1 MKRILIMSFSPLHRD
16 PRVKRQV
23 ETLMDSYSITCAG
36 YTDIEET
43 GVIFWP
49 IKSSSTN
56 RYKRL
61 KEKIFLVT
69 RQYLKY
75 YWQRTHIVS
84 LYNTWQKEGYQKFD
98 LIIANDI
105 ETLMVALE
113 IAKGCPVFL
122 DAHEYSPRQSN
133 SFFWRLFRAPY
144 VDWQCRTYINKAT
157 LMSTVN
163 NSLSYEFE
171 REYGK
176 KSIVIYNAPVYHELE
191 PGLTEGKVIRLV
203 HHGGAARQRGLE
215 EIISIL
221 NYLDDRYTLDFY
233 LIAPNQ
239 NCKQYLAELK
249 ELARQF
255 GDRVTFREPVTTDQ
269 LPDELNQY
277 DIGVALIQPS
287 NFNNAHSLSN
297 KFFEFIQARLVL
309 ATGPTPDMK
318 ELIEKFDLGIVS
330 DDFSAKSLAGK
341 ISSLSVDDIN
351 RIKQKVHNSAGV
363 LSFQESGKLL
373 LKSVQELVDDGDCDV

>member
-1 MKRILIMSFSPLHRD
+1 MKKILIISFSPLHRD

-23 ETLMDSYSITCAG
+23 KILKDSYNITCAG
-36 YTDIEET
+36 YTDIEGSDVE
-43 GVIFWP
+43 FWP
-49 IKSSSTN
+49 IKWSRIS
-56 RYKRL
+56 RYKRFN
-61 KEKIFLVT
+61 KSFLFIT

-75 YWQRTHIVS
+75 YWHRPPIIS
-84 LYNTWQKEGYQKFD
+84 LYNTWKDNGCQKFD
-98 LIIANDI
+98 LVIANDI
-105 ETLMVALE
+105 LSLMVALK
-113 IAKGCPVFL
+113 IARDCPVFL

-133 SFFWRLFRAPY
+133 SFFWKLFRAPE
-144 VDWQCRTYINKAT
+144 VDWQCRTYLNKAT

-163 NSLSYEFE
+163 NSLSHEFE

-176 KSIVIYNAPVYHELE
+176 KSIVIYNAPMSRELE
-191 PGLTEGKVIRLV
+191 PGLTDGKVIRLV

-233 LIAPNQ
+233 LIAPNKQ
-239 NCKQYLAELK
+239 CIQYLSELK
-249 ELARQF
+249 ALAQKF
-255 GDRVTFREPVTTDQ
+255 GDRISFREPVQTDQ
-269 LPDELNQY
+269 LPEELNQY

-351 RIKQKVHNSAGV
+351 RIKQKVHNSADV

-373 LKSVQELVDDGDCDV
+373 LKSVQELVGSGGCDV